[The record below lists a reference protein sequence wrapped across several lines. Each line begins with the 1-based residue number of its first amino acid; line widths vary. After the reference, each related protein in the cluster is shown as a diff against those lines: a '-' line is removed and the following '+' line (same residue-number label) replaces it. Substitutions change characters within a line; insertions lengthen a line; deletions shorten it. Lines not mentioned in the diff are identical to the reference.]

1 MYFTLV
7 PKRRYEHPVVFQEEF
22 LEIKYS
28 KKKQEMRQDPFLDFL
43 GDAKEF
49 IDKNSNAIMMGAV
62 AVCVLLAGGWAYQ
75 YFKKSGEEKAQE
87 AFGKAMVAYQ
97 SGDEMK
103 AVDGFKA
110 VIDNNKNS
118 PQATYSAFVLG
129 NLFLQQGKFD
139 EAITWF
145 KDAESKNPST
155 GFVGADA
162 LEGLAAS
169 FEAKGNREE
178 ALNYLQKA
186 LEDQRVRSRFPEL
199 AWKAALLCKDLG
211 KINEAKRF
219 CEQIVG
225 DTSSHAGGYKQKA
238 GNFLAEIQA
247 MEKS

>member
-1 MYFTLV
+1 
-7 PKRRYEHPVVFQEEF
+7 

-43 GDAKEF
+43 GNAKVF
-49 IDKNSNAIMMGAV
+49 IDKNSNAITIGAI
-62 AVCVLLAGGWAYQ
+62 AVCVLLAAGWGYQ
-75 YFKKSGEEKAQE
+75 YFRKSGEAKAQDS
-87 AFGKAMVAYQ
+87 FGKAMVAYQ
-97 SGDEMK
+97 SGDEAR
-103 AVDGFKA
+103 AVDAFRA

-118 PQATYSAFVLG
+118 PQASYSAFVLG

-145 KDAESKNPST
+145 KDAQSKNART

-162 LEGLAAS
+162 LEGLAACY
-169 FEAKGNREE
+169 EAKGNREE

-211 KINEAKRF
+211 KLGDAKRF
-219 CEQIVG
+219 CEQIVS
-225 DTSSHAGGYKQKA
+225 DTVAQAAGYKQKA
-238 GNFLAEIQA
+238 GNFLVEIQIL
-247 MEKS
+247 EKS